1 MLEGLP
7 PNNAAHM
14 VRLVCDEAVA
24 RALVDAIM
32 ENFEPAEAAASAF
45 ESEGG
50 KRWILEAY
58 FGEAPDEAFLREL
71 ASSIAGPE
79 GAEALE
85 FARTPERDWVANALA
100 GLAPVRAGRFLIHGA
115 HDRPE
120 VRFNDVSVE
129 IEAALAFGTGHHGT
143 TRGCLLLLTRLL
155 RRRRPTRI
163 LDVGCGTG
171 VLAIAAAKAL
181 RTPVAAGDIDVVA
194 VATATENARLN
205 GAGALVRPLV
215 SRGVERRDLRAQ
227 GPFDLVFAN
236 ILARP
241 LRRLAPSL
249 AKVTASSSEAIVSGL
264 LEADVAG
271 VLSAWRDQ
279 GFYLRERIVLEGW
292 ASLSLERARSPRQRR
307 WHVSP

>member
-14 VRLVCDEAVA
+14 LRLVCDERAA
-24 RALVDAIM
+24 RMVVDAIM

-45 ESEGG
+45 ESETAADSGG
-50 KRWILEAY
+50 GRSWIVEAY
-58 FGEAPDEAFLREL
+58 FGEAPDEPFLRAL
-71 ASSIAGPE
+71 VSSTA
-79 GAEALE
+79 GAEIAE
-85 FARTPERDWVANALA
+85 KMTFGRTPERDWVANALA

-115 HDRPE
+115 HDRRR
-120 VRFNDVSVE
+120 VRPNDLSIE

-143 TRGCLLLLTRLL
+143 TRGCLILLSRVL
-155 RRRRPTRI
+155 RRRRPLRI

-171 VLAIAAAKAL
+171 VLAIAAAKAVK
-181 RTPVAAGDIDVVA
+181 TPVASGDLDPVA
-194 VATATENARLN
+194 VATAAANARLN
-205 GAGALVRPLV
+205 HVVGLVRPLT
-215 SRGVERRDLRAQ
+215 SRGVERRELKAQ

-249 AKVTASSSEAIVSGL
+249 AAVVAPGGEAILSGL

-279 GFYLRERIVLEGW
+279 GFYLSERIVLEGW
-292 ASLSLERARSPRQRR
+292 ASLLLRRS
-307 WHVSP
+307 